1 MKNENWQKY
10 INLINK
16 EVIPATGC
24 TEPIA
29 VAYAAAKAK
38 KILNKKPEVIDVFV
52 SCNMLKNGMGV
63 GVPGTGM
70 VGLDIAA
77 ATGALGGNAD
87 AVLEV
92 LMSIT
97 EDDVIEGKKMMKEGR
112 VNVKVKEN
120 VDDLY
125 IEVICR
131 SGKDNAKVVIE
142 NTHINIVLMEL
153 NNEILFKKDSEK
165 NSVKKVES
173 EAKSNVEVPLS
184 VDSIYDFAIN
194 VPLEDIKFIRE
205 KDKLNEEIS
214 KEGLSKDYGL
224 KVGKTIEKYVDKGL
238 LADDIIISAIKRTSG
253 GADARMAGC
262 MMSVMSNSGSGNQG
276 ITVSMPVIA
285 VGEKLGV
292 SEEKITRALAL
303 SNLMAIHIHNYLSR
317 LAALCGVVVA
327 GTAASC
333 GITYLLGGNIDAVK
347 RAINN
352 MLGNITGLVCDGA
365 KNSCALKVS
374 TAVNSAVISAILAI
388 ENIGI
393 SEKEGIIDKDVE
405 NTIRN
410 VGNIGSYGM
419 KETDKMMLD
428 IMIAKQKVEKNI
440 NEIA

>member
-1 MKNENWQKY
+1 MENKNWEKY
-10 INLINK
+10 IKLINK
-16 EVIPATGC
+16 EVIPAIGC

-29 VAYAAAKAK
+29 VAYAAAKARK
-38 KILNKKPEVIDVFV
+38 TLNKKPEIIDVFV
-52 SCNMLKNGMGV
+52 SGNMLKNGMGV

-77 ATGALGGNAD
+77 ATGALGGTAD

-92 LMSIT
+92 LKSIT
-97 EDDVIEGKKMMKEGR
+97 QKDVIEGKRMMKEGR

-120 VDDLY
+120 VADLY

-131 SGKDNAKVVIE
+131 NGNDNARVIIE
-142 NTHINIVLMEL
+142 DTHINIVLVEL
-153 NNEILFKKDSEK
+153 NNKVLFKKDNEK
-165 NSVKKVES
+165 SSVKKVALE
-173 EAKSNVEVPLS
+173 ENDDEVYLS
-184 VDSIYDFAIN
+184 VDSIYDFAVN
-194 VPLEDIKFIRE
+194 APLEDIKFIRE

-214 KEGLSKDYGL
+214 KEGLSNDYGL
-224 KVGKTIEKYVDKGL
+224 KVGKTIDKYIDKGL

-276 ITVSMPVIA
+276 ITASMPVIA
-285 VGEKLGV
+285 VGEKLGA

-333 GITYLLGGNIDAVK
+333 GITYLLDGNIDAIK

-365 KNSCALKVS
+365 KTSCALKVS
-374 TAVNSAVISAILAI
+374 TAVNAAVISAMLAI

-393 SEKEGIIDKDVE
+393 SEKEGIIDKNVE

-419 KETDKMMLD
+419 KQTDKMMLD
-428 IMIAKQKVEKNI
+428 IMVAKQKGEQNI
-440 NEIA
+440 EETA